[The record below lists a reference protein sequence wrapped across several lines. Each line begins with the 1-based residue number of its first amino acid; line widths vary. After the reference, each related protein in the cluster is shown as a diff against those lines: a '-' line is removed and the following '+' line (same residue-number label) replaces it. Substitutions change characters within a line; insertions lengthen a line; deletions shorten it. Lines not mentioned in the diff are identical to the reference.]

1 MKNLMKVET
10 AERITAAGRMF
21 GEIVSLAL
29 AAVAIPL
36 GIGLVVWMIYNISAR
51 WPYAG

>member
-1 MKNLMKVET
+1 MKNLIKIEA
-10 AERITAAGRMF
+10 AEKITKAGKLF
-21 GEIVSLAL
+21 GEVVSLAL